1 MYVVREKF
9 FDIGDDFDILDDG
22 GNKVFHVDGKVLS
35 LRDKLVIEDM
45 AGREVA
51 AVHRRLVAIR
61 PTYKITI
68 GGEEAAEVRKN
79 LFTPFR
85 DKFTIDVPGPHDLEM
100 KGNLF
105 DHEFTVERDS
115 RDVASVSKR
124 WFTVRDTYG
133 VDIVDGED
141 HVLILAGVLALDLAL
156 AREHD
161 KKNDD

>member
-1 MYVVREKF
+1 
-9 FDIGDDFDILDDG
+9 
-22 GNKVFHVDGKVLS
+22 
-35 LRDKLVIEDM
+35 
-45 AGREVA
+45 
-51 AVHRRLVAIR
+51 
-61 PTYKITI
+61 
-68 GGEEAAEVRKN
+68 
-79 LFTPFR
+79 
-85 DKFTIDVPGPHDLEM
+85 M